1 MPDPL
6 TPPARRRY
14 RIAPPDG
21 SRDPRTEDPTNIW
34 IVHLAGRALLP
45 LTLRLRLPANA
56 VSLAGL
62 AFGAAGAACFFYWR
76 EWDYAAAGFALCL
89 CWLIAD
95 GLDGMIARAT
105 GKTGAFGRFLDGTC
119 DHLVFILLYLALA
132 ISLGTPDGWALASAA
147 GIAHALQATLYEGE
161 RTRFHRRIR
170 GDPGAPAAPSG
181 NPFVRAYDALAGSLE
196 RLAAPFDRLLSGAPD
211 PAALGE
217 AYGRRAAP
225 VLRFMALLSNNMR
238 VLAIFVACLA
248 GHPAWFWW
256 YELGPLSLVTMS
268 GILWHRRIERALL
281 HQVEY

>member
-14 RIAPPDG
+14 RLAPPDG

-45 LTLRLRLPANA
+45 LALRLRLPANA

-62 AFGAAGAACFFYWR
+62 AFGAAGAACFFSWR
-76 EWDYAAAGFALCL
+76 ALEYAAAGFALFL

-105 GKTGAFGRFLDGTC
+105 GTTGAFGRFLDGAC
-119 DHLVFILLYLALA
+119 DHLVFVLLYVALA
-132 ISLGTPDGWALASAA
+132 ASLGTPQGWALAAAA
-147 GIAHALQATLYEGE
+147 GVAHALQAALYEGE

-170 GDPGAPAAPSG
+170 GDPGAPAAPSA

-196 RLAAPFDRLLSGAPD
+196 RLAAPFDQLLARSPD
-211 PAALGE
+211 RAGLGE
-217 AYGRRAAP
+217 SYGRCAAP
-225 VLRFMALLSNNMR
+225 ALRFMALLSNNVR
-238 VLAIFVACLA
+238 VVAIFAACLA
-248 GHPAWFWW
+248 GNPAWFWW
-256 YELGPLSLVTMS
+256 FELGPLTLVGLA
-268 GILWHRRIERALL
+268 GILWHRRIERS
-281 HQVEY
+281 QVNEVEY